1 MIKSKIKE
9 ISGEILKRGFNLFE
23 GTGIGKISIVSKL
36 FTRLASTYDLRITKE
51 AKGYKF
57 TVRASPQSLFYFSG
71 RFEPSVTDLYCS
83 LLKEGMTVADV
94 GASTGYYTLLASKIV
109 WGTGLVLSFEPEP
122 HRFRELVDNI
132 LINECNNVKPF
143 KLAISDKEG
152 ETEFELLDAL
162 GYGCV
167 VEARKSI
174 EKRKRIRVKTTTLDS
189 FLHSLSIE
197 DVDLVKIDVE
207 GAELE
212 VLRGMRKILSRGKVK
227 IICEVHPDRL
237 SSLGYSIEDVE
248 NILKEY
254 GYKIYLISP
263 DGLIPTDSIGD
274 KYAHYLF
281 TAEEMTDARRDA

>member
-1 MIKSKIKE
+1 MIKSKIKK
-9 ISGEILKRGFNLFE
+9 IGGEILKRGLNLFE
-23 GTGIGKISIVSKL
+23 GTGIGKISMVSKL

-167 VEARKSI
+167 VKARKSV
-174 EKRKRIRVKTTTLDS
+174 EKRKRIRVKTATLDS
-189 FLHSLSIE
+189 FKKDI
-197 DVDLVKIDVE
+197 DLVKIDVE

-237 SSLGYSIEDVE
+237 SSLGYSIKDVE

>member
-1 MIKSKIKE
+1 MIKSKIKK
-9 ISGEILKRGFNLFE
+9 IGGEILKRGLNLFE
-23 GTGIGKISIVSKL
+23 GTGIGKISMVSKL

-167 VEARKSI
+167 VKARKSV
-174 EKRKRIRVKTTTLDS
+174 EKRKRIRVKTATLDS
-189 FLHSLSIE
+189 FKKDI
-197 DVDLVKIDVE
+197 DLVKIDVE

-237 SSLGYSIEDVE
+237 SSLGYSIKDVE

-281 TAEEMTDARRDA
+281 TAEEVTDAWRDA